1 MLCGRFGKVDDARE
15 NIFLAGKYGNFLNLR
30 NDMKE
35 PFSAYIFDCDGTLAA
50 SMRLH
55 HAAWEYSI
63 RRQVGDNWVFPWEF
77 FCTLGGMN
85 TADTIAILESR
96 YGFKISIERLLP
108 DYHAYLEKHI
118 CDVTP
123 IPDVCA
129 YARKLAARGAKLA
142 VASGGFRKEV
152 HEILKT
158 IGVVDIFPVVVTSE
172 DVKNSKPAPDLFLL
186 AAEKL
191 GVPAGE
197 CLVVEDSPKGFDA
210 AEAAGMLCMMVFPQ

>member
-1 MLCGRFGKVDDARE
+1 MSSEF
-15 NIFLAGKYGNFLNLR
+15 
-30 NDMKE
+30 KE

-50 SMRLH
+50 SMKLH
-55 HAAWEYSI
+55 HAAWEYSV
-63 RRQVGDNWVFPWEF
+63 RRQVGESWAFPWDF

-85 TADTIAILESR
+85 TADTIAILENR
-96 YGFKISIERLLP
+96 YGFKISIEKLLP
-108 DYHAYLEKHI
+108 DYHAYLAEHI
-118 CDVTP
+118 CEVEP

-158 IGVVDIFPVVVTSE
+158 IGVAELFPVVITSE
-172 DVKNSKPAPDLFLL
+172 DVANCKPAPDLFLL

-191 GVPAGE
+191 GVPARE

-210 AEAAGMLCMMVFPQ
+210 AEAAGMACMMVYPQ

>member
-1 MLCGRFGKVDDARE
+1 MRERFKSSKLFFE
-15 NIFLAGKYGNFLNLR
+15 
-30 NDMKE
+30 MKE

-50 SMRLH
+50 SMKLH

-63 RRQVGDNWVFPWEF
+63 CRQVGEGWSFPWDF

-85 TADTIAILESR
+85 TADTIAILEAR
-96 YGFKISIERLLP
+96 YGFKISIEKLLP

-118 CDVTP
+118 CEVVP

-158 IGVVDIFPVVVTSE
+158 IGVADIFPVVITSE

-191 GVPAGE
+191 GVPAAE

-210 AEAAGMLCMMVFPQ
+210 AEAAGMLCMMVWPQ